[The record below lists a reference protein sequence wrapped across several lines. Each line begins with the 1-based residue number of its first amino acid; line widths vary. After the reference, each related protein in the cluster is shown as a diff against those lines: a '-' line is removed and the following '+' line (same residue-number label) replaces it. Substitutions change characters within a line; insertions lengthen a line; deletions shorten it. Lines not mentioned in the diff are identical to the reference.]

1 MSIDLNWDTLTGG
14 PDGAVLAEQIRD
26 FIHTKFQSVPL
37 PRFIKSV
44 TVHDFQFGSIPP
56 RIVLKDIC
64 DPLPDFYEEEFD
76 EDEDDD
82 GGDDGEEGE
91 DGDPADEA
99 ISIEAQASRT
109 NVEEYVPDAIRAA
122 ERRRKADLSRRLD
135 VGGIRANGHGSR
147 PTTPVEGYFG
157 HIPPLIH
164 TAGLRSAPA
173 TPTPGIPGGTS
184 NMHYFQSKLAS
195 GWSGTQTP
203 LAAVAGAQHMNGWLD
218 ASGLHSTSSSP
229 PPSSSR
235 YSRSPG
241 PGQSNNNNNVNN
253 NNNSNK
259 NNSSNNN
266 NDTRPPRPPSLGSI
280 SAADFPSPSSSS
292 LALPV
297 VPLREK
303 HSVSTLAP
311 TSAGASRPPTRDRH
325 AGGKSNSNS
334 STSNLE
340 DEDEDDEE
348 DKYHERRVD
357 DMQAVFRIRYAGD
370 IKLMLTAEILLD
382 YPMPSFVGI
391 PVKLNITGLTF
402 DGVGVVANIRRRV
415 HFCFLSPE
423 DALAAVGDDDDDD
436 DEEDEEGQQGGNGNG
451 ISGAGGYFP
460 PQETTSGRGR
470 QRYRDPYQQQRQTP
484 PAGTGANAGGERQPT
499 AATTAG
505 AGGGR
510 KPRGRMG
517 GLLQE
522 IRVESEIGQREGAKQ
537 SLKNVGKVEKF
548 VLEQVRRIF
557 EEEFVYPSFWT
568 FLV

>member
-14 PDGAVLAEQIRD
+14 PDGAVLAERIRD

-56 RIVLKDIC
+56 RVVLKDIC
-64 DPLPDFYEEEFD
+64 DPLPDFYEGEFD
-76 EDEDDD
+76 EDEDAEDEE
-82 GGDDGEEGE
+82 DGEA
-91 DGDPADEA
+91 ADEMT
-99 ISIEAQASRT
+99 STEAHASRT

-135 VGGIRANGHGSR
+135 VGAIRGNGIGSR
-147 PTTPVEGYFG
+147 PSTSVEGYYG

-164 TAGLRSAPA
+164 TAGLRSAPG
-173 TPTPGIPGGTS
+173 TPDLGTPFLGLGTPSPGIPGGTS

-203 LAAVAGAQHMNGWLD
+203 LAAVAGAQHLNGWLD
-218 ASGLHSTSSSP
+218 ASGLQSSSSSP
-229 PPSSSR
+229 PPSR

-241 PGQSNNNNNVNN
+241 PGQQQL
-253 NNNSNK
+253 
-259 NNSSNNN
+259 
-266 NDTRPPRPPSLGSI
+266 PGRPPSLGSI
-280 SAADFPSPSSSS
+280 SAADFPSPSS
-292 LALPV
+292 LTPPM
-297 VPLREK
+297 PLREK

-311 TSAGASRPPTRDRH
+311 TSAGASRPPTRDKTSSSNNAFGSGGGDD
-325 AGGKSNSNS
+325 AGGDAAGKGSG
-334 STSNLE
+334 
-340 DEDEDDEE
+340 DEDD
-348 DKYHERRVD
+348 KYNERRVD

-370 IKLMLTAEILLD
+370 VKLMLTAEILLD

-402 DGVGVVANIRRRV
+402 DGVGVVANIRKRV

-423 DALAAVGDDDDDD
+423 DALTALGGDDDDDDD
-436 DEEDEEGQQGGNGNG
+436 DEEEEEEREEE
-451 ISGAGGYFP
+451 GGYFADA
-460 PQETTSGRGR
+460 GNRGR
-470 QRYRDPYQQQRQTP
+470 QRHRRQQ
-484 PAGTGANAGGERQPT
+484 ASG
-499 AATTAG
+499 
-505 AGGGR
+505 GGGR
-510 KPRGRMG
+510 KLPHKPRGRMG

-522 IRVESEIGQREGAKQ
+522 IRVESEIGQREGTKQ